1 LPEKREKKSA
11 TEKREESTVGKREY
25 VEPRGRS
32 SAVDLKAPP
41 YREKD
46 HETAPLCKEGLFV
59 EGTLEGETIN
69 MTIDTGSSIS
79 IVQLQVLKRL
89 GVDLSA
95 IQPARSSL
103 RSVTGEKRPM
113 LGRITLSM
121 GIAGHTFRQN
131 FWVVDVREDC
141 ILGLDFLQQH
151 DCHIDVKDMTIEV
164 RNVTAPLSYLSNES
178 LSFACSRVVAME
190 DIRVMPHTEAIIP
203 AKILDYSGGS
213 TLGIIE
219 ANHLEAIPGLMVGKV
234 LTKLCSD
241 ELIVPVRVANVAE
254 EARDVVAGADLA
266 KCELVSC
273 VTDRTRL
280 INVESYRDT

>member
-1 LPEKREKKSA
+1 M
-11 TEKREESTVGKREY
+11 
-25 VEPRGRS
+25 
-32 SAVDLKAPP
+32 
-41 YREKD
+41 
-46 HETAPLCKEGLFV
+46 

-113 LGRITLSM
+113 LGRITLSL

-164 RNVTAPLSYLSNES
+164 RNVTAPLSYLSNGS
-178 LSFACSRVVAME
+178 LSFAC
-190 DIRVMPHTEAIIP
+190 
-203 AKILDYSGGS
+203 Y
-213 TLGIIE
+213 
-219 ANHLEAIPGLMVGKV
+219 
-234 LTKLCSD
+234 
-241 ELIVPVRVANVAE
+241 
-254 EARDVVAGADLA
+254 
-266 KCELVSC
+266 
-273 VTDRTRL
+273 
-280 INVESYRDT
+280 

>member
-1 LPEKREKKSA
+1 M
-11 TEKREESTVGKREY
+11 
-25 VEPRGRS
+25 
-32 SAVDLKAPP
+32 
-41 YREKD
+41 
-46 HETAPLCKEGLFV
+46 

-113 LGRITLSM
+113 LGRITLSL

-234 LTKLCSD
+234 LAKLCSD

-273 VTDRTRL
+273 VTDQ
-280 INVESYRDT
+280 NVAENQSTDSSDKCRKLPGHLKTLYRNSIQLVM